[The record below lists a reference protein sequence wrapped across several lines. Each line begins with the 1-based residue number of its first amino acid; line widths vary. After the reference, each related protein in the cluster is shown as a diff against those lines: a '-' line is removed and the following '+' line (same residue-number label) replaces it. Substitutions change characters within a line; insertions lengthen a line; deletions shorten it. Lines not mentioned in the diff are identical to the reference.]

1 MIEFRTINEELQ
13 GYLRDE
19 SRNVGHADKIAFPR
33 TEEEIVSALKKCF
46 AEGIAVT
53 IQGARTG
60 LCAAACPDGGY
71 IINVSRMTSVLGLK
85 KDGDNYIA
93 KVQPGLSLTEFR
105 KQIKSRSFNIKDW
118 SEDDKAC
125 FTLFARDKLYSFPP
139 DPTESSAELGGMA
152 ACNAS
157 GSRSYRYGAMRE
169 YVEGLRLVLA
179 DGRTV
184 YIKRGSCFAKG
195 RKGELICEDGSRLE
209 FTLPSYTMPATSKN
223 TASYYVKDDMDL
235 IDLIVGSDGTLGV
248 ISELE
253 LKLIPEDALVWGC
266 SCMFENRNDA
276 IAFSNKLRERLT
288 NIAAIEY
295 FDDGALNILRRQKTE
310 KQSFASLPEIPAKV
324 NYLIYCEIRCQE
336 TEEALNSLFTIGDAM
351 KELGLSEADSWVA
364 REDSEIGR
372 LIFLRH
378 AVPESVNM
386 MIDERK
392 RKDPVITKLSTDF
405 SVDADHI
412 EELFDMF
419 YTDLAKEGLES
430 ACWGHLGNYH
440 PHMNI
445 IPGSAEEYTRA
456 KKLIAEWA
464 EKAAKMGG
472 TVSSEHGVGK
482 IKRDFLKFMYTEA
495 EIDEM
500 RALKLAFDPKNL
512 LGRGNLFEVKQ

>member
-1 MIEFRTINEELQ
+1 MIEFRTINEELA

-33 TEEEIVSALKKCF
+33 TEEEVSEALRACCE
-46 AEGIAVT
+46 ASVPVT

-85 KDGDNYIA
+85 KDGEDYIA
-93 KVQPGLSLTEFR
+93 RVQPGLSLTEFR
-105 KQIKSRSFNIKDW
+105 KQIKSRSFNTAGW
-118 SEDDKAC
+118 SAEDKAC
-125 FTLFARDKLYSFPP
+125 FTLFARDRLYCFPP

-169 YVEGLRLVLA
+169 YVEGLRLALA
-179 DGRTV
+179 DGR
-184 YIKRGSCFAKG
+184 IIHIRRGSCFAKG
-195 RKGELICEDGSRLE
+195 LKGVLNCLDGSSLE
-209 FTLPSYTMPATSKN
+209 FTLPSYRMPGTSKN
-223 TASYYVKDDMDL
+223 TASYYVKEDMDL
-235 IDLIVGSDGTLGV
+235 IDLIIGSDGTLGV
-248 ISELE
+248 ITELE
-253 LKLIPEDALVWGC
+253 LRLIPEDPIVWGV
-266 SCMFENRNDA
+266 SCMFGRRTDA

-295 FDDGALNILRRQKTE
+295 FDDGALRILRRQKAE
-310 KQSFASLPEIPAKV
+310 KQSFAALPDIPESV
-324 NYLIYCEIRCQE
+324 NYLIYCEIHCQE
-336 TEEALNSLFTIGDAM
+336 SEEALKSLFTIGDAM
-351 KELGLSEADSWVA
+351 TELGLSEADSWVA

-378 AVPESVNM
+378 AIPESVNM

-419 YTDLAKEGLES
+419 YTDLEKEGLES

-445 IPGSAEEYTRA
+445 IPASAEEYTRA
-456 KKLIAEWA
+456 KKLISEWA
-464 EKAAKMGG
+464 KKAAKMGG

-500 RALKLAFDPKNL
+500 RALKLSFDPKNL

>member
-33 TEEEIVSALKKCF
+33 TEEEIVSALKECF
-46 AEGIAVT
+46 AKGIAVT

-105 KQIKSRSFNIKDW
+105 KQIRSRSFNIKDW
-118 SEDDKAC
+118 SEEDKAC

-235 IDLIVGSDGTLGV
+235 IDLIIGSDGTLGV

-266 SCMFENRNDA
+266 SCMIENRNDA
-276 IAFSNKLRERLT
+276 IAFSNKL
-288 NIAAIEY
+288 
-295 FDDGALNILRRQKTE
+295 
-310 KQSFASLPEIPAKV
+310 
-324 NYLIYCEIRCQE
+324 
-336 TEEALNSLFTIGDAM
+336 
-351 KELGLSEADSWVA
+351 
-364 REDSEIGR
+364 
-372 LIFLRH
+372 
-378 AVPESVNM
+378 
-386 MIDERK
+386 
-392 RKDPVITKLSTDF
+392 
-405 SVDADHI
+405 
-412 EELFDMF
+412 
-419 YTDLAKEGLES
+419 
-430 ACWGHLGNYH
+430 
-440 PHMNI
+440 
-445 IPGSAEEYTRA
+445 
-456 KKLIAEWA
+456 
-464 EKAAKMGG
+464 
-472 TVSSEHGVGK
+472 
-482 IKRDFLKFMYTEA
+482 
-495 EIDEM
+495 
-500 RALKLAFDPKNL
+500 
-512 LGRGNLFEVKQ
+512 